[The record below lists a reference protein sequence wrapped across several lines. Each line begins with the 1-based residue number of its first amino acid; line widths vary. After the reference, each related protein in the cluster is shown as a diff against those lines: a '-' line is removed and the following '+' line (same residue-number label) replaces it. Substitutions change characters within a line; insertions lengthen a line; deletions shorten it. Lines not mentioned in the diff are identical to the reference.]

1 MVAAQ
6 PNFGNW
12 IKKNLFRFFKIKKK
26 ILAKGSL
33 IELNRM

>member
-1 MVAAQ
+1 MLAAR

-12 IKKNLFRFFKIKKK
+12 IKKTYSDFSKKIK

-33 IELNRM
+33 IE